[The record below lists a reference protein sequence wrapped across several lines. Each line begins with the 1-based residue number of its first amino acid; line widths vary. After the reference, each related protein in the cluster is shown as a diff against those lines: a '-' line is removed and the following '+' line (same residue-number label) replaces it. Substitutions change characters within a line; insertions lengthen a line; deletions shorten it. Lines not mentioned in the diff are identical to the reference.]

1 LAKKEVPTIRA
12 GTDAREKVMI
22 QVRRAYEPAD
32 PADGFRV
39 LIDRIWPRGLKKEQA
54 AIDLWLKDVAPSTEL
69 RKWFG
74 HDPAK
79 WDEFRKRYAE
89 ELDRN
94 PDAVRLLEE
103 RGRRGTIT
111 LVFAARDAEHSNA
124 VALKGYL
131 EAR

>member
-1 LAKKEVPTIRA
+1 
-12 GTDAREKVMI
+12 MI

-54 AIDLWLKDVAPSTEL
+54 AIDLWLKDAAPSTEL

-79 WDEFRKRYAE
+79 WDDFRKRYAR

-103 RGRRGTIT
+103 KSRSGVLT
-111 LVFAARDAEHSNA
+111 LVFAAKDAEHSNA
-124 VALKGYL
+124 AALKEYL

>member
-1 LAKKEVPTIRA
+1 
-12 GTDAREKVMI
+12 MI

-54 AIDLWLKDVAPSTEL
+54 AIDLWLKDAAPSAGL

-79 WDEFRKRYAE
+79 WDEFREHYAG

-94 PDAVRLLEE
+94 PDAVRLLREKS
-103 RGRRGTIT
+103 RSGTLT
-111 LVFAARDAEHSNA
+111 LVFAAKDEEHSNA
-124 VALKGYL
+124 AALKGYL

>member
-1 LAKKEVPTIRA
+1 
-12 GTDAREKVMI
+12 MI

-54 AIDLWLKDVAPSTEL
+54 AIDLWLKEVAPSAGL

-74 HDPAK
+74 HNPAK
-79 WDEFRKRYAE
+79 WDEFRRRYAA
-89 ELDRN
+89 ELDRC
-94 PDAVRLLEE
+94 PEAVQLLREKS
-103 RGRRGTIT
+103 RGGTLT

-124 VALKGYL
+124 AALKAYL

>member
-1 LAKKEVPTIRA
+1 
-12 GTDAREKVMI
+12 MI
-22 QVRRAYEPAD
+22 QLRRAYEPAG

-54 AIDLWLKDVAPSTEL
+54 AIDLWLKEVAPSSEL

-79 WDEFRKRYAE
+79 WDEFRKRYAK

-94 PDAVRLLEE
+94 PDAVRLLE
-103 RGRRGTIT
+103 GKIRRGTLT
-111 LVFAARDAEHSNA
+111 LVFAAKDAEHSNA
-124 VALKGYL
+124 AALKEYL

>member
-1 LAKKEVPTIRA
+1 
-12 GTDAREKVMI
+12 MI

-54 AIDLWLKDVAPSTEL
+54 AIDLWLKDAAPSAGL

-79 WDEFRKRYAE
+79 WDEFREHYAR

-94 PDAVRLLEE
+94 PDAVRLLREKS
-103 RGRRGTIT
+103 RSGTLT
-111 LVFAARDAEHSNA
+111 LVFAAKDEEHSNA
-124 VALKGYL
+124 AALKGYL

>member
-1 LAKKEVPTIRA
+1 
-12 GTDAREKVMI
+12 MI
-22 QVRRAYEPAD
+22 QVRRAYEPAG

-39 LIDRIWPRGLKKEQA
+39 LVDRIWPRGMKKEQA
-54 AIDLWLKDVAPSTEL
+54 AIDLWLKDVAPSAGL

-79 WDEFRKRYAE
+79 WDEFRRRYAS
-89 ELDRN
+89 ELDRE

-103 RGRRGTIT
+103 KSRRGTLT
-111 LVFAARDAEHSNA
+111 LVFAAKDAEHSNA
-124 VALKGYL
+124 AALKGYL

>member
-1 LAKKEVPTIRA
+1 
-12 GTDAREKVMI
+12 MI
-22 QVRRAYEPAD
+22 QLRRAYEPAG

-54 AIDLWLKDVAPSTEL
+54 AIDLWLKEVAPSSEL

-79 WDEFRKRYAE
+79 WDEFRKRYAK

-94 PDAVRLLEE
+94 PDAVRLLREKS
-103 RGRRGTIT
+103 RSGTLT
-111 LVFAARDAEHSNA
+111 LVFAAKDAEHSNA
-124 VALKGYL
+124 AALKEYL